1 MFNGLKNIFEK
12 VKHLSGSVDSYKQD
26 SIVQSMPNVA
36 YVNQAKKMIE
46 QKNYDKAQELL
57 YKALEVS
64 KRDARAYKY
73 LGKIAEFQFKYEDAV
88 AFYEKSADI
97 NSQDKEIWLRLGM
110 CLVTTRCYEKAIKAF
125 EYADENTPM
134 NTDVQTGWGMAL
146 MRLKKYPQARDKFV
160 LAAKISKYNYTA
172 ILLSAVMEIR
182 LGEYDSAEMKLK
194 FLTKVAPNE
203 SSCYE
208 YANLKLIKSDYK
220 EAEDYAKKSIGFNR
234 QMLPAYFV
242 LGEVYSIRKDEILT
256 DEIFYKA
263 LENDLDCENLRIEWG
278 KACVRL
284 FDFEKARQNFVVAL
298 EKNSESEN
306 AKIGLA
312 LVNAYENNFEMLSE
326 VKEKNQANVYIQ
338 EAQGL
343 ELMVSGK
350 HEEALEMFQRA
361 YKTDP
366 LQTYNLLNI
375 ARAYKSLKRADKTR
389 EFYEKF
395 VTENPKYKQGLT
407 EYSKWLMDVSDFAD
421 ARRKLQKAENI
432 DKDDCEILNLLF
444 YSQYRL
450 VKENIS
456 EYNVKEAISVAEKIR
471 TLGGD
476 FKYEPEKQDLEAILK
491 DIQGK

>member
-1 MFNGLKNIFEK
+1 MFDGLKSIIEK
-12 VKHLSGSVDSYKQD
+12 VKNLNVSVDNYKQD

-46 QKNYDKAQELL
+46 QKEYAQAQELL

-73 LGKIAEFQFKYEDAV
+73 LGKIAETQYNYEDAV
-88 AFYEKSADI
+88 NYYEKSADI

-110 CLVTTRCYEKAIKAF
+110 CLITTKRYEEALKCFEKA
-125 EYADENTPM
+125 DEITPM

-146 MRLKKYPQARDKFV
+146 MRLKKYAHARDKFA
-160 LAAKISKYNYTA
+160 LASKINKYNYTA

-182 LGEYDSAEMKLK
+182 LGEYESAEMKLK

-203 SSCYE
+203 SSSYE

-220 EAEDYAKKSIGFNR
+220 EAESYAKKAIEYNKL
-234 QMLPAYFV
+234 MLPAYFV
-242 LGEVYSIRKDEILT
+242 LGEVYSIQKEPVLT
-256 DEIFYKA
+256 NEIFYKA

-284 FDFEKARQNFVVAL
+284 FDFEDARQNFVVAL
-298 EKNSESEN
+298 EKNNESEN

-312 LVNAYENNFEMLSE
+312 LINSLENNFEMLNE

-338 EAQGL
+338 EATGL
-343 ELMVSGK
+343 EYVSAEK
-350 HEEALEMFQRA
+350 YEDAVDMFKKAL
-361 YKTDP
+361 KTDP
-366 LQTYNLLNI
+366 LQTYNLLHL
-375 ARAYKSLKRADKTR
+375 ARVYKHLNREDKVR
-389 EFYEKF
+389 EYYEKF
-395 VTENPKYKQGLT
+395 TSENPKYKEGLT
-407 EYSKWLMDVSDFAD
+407 EYAKWLTEISDFAD
-421 ARRKLQKAENI
+421 AKRKLQKAQNI
-432 DKDDCEILNLLF
+432 DNQDCEVLNLLF
-444 YSQYRL
+444 YSMYRL

-456 EYNVKEAISVAEKIR
+456 EYNVKEAISVAKKIL

-476 FKYEPEKQDLEAILK
+476 FKYKPEKQDLETILK
-491 DIQGK
+491 NIQGK

>member
-1 MFNGLKNIFEK
+1 MFDGLKNIIEK
-12 VKHLSGSVDSYKQD
+12 VRNLNVSVDNYKQD

-46 QKNYDKAQELL
+46 QKEYAKAQELL
-57 YKALEVS
+57 YKALEVA

-73 LGKIAEFQFKYEDAV
+73 LGKIAETQYQYEDAV
-88 AFYEKSADI
+88 NYYEKSADI

-110 CLVTTRCYEKAIKAF
+110 CLVTTKRYDDAIKAF
-125 EYADENTPM
+125 ERADEITPM

-146 MRLKKYPQARDKFV
+146 MRLKKYAHARDKFV
-160 LAAKISKYNYTA
+160 LATKINKYNYTA

-182 LGEYDSAEMKLK
+182 LGEYESAEMKLK

-203 SSCYE
+203 SSSYE

-220 EAEDYAKKSIGFNR
+220 EAEAYAKKAIEYNKL
-234 QMLPAYFV
+234 MLPAYFI
-242 LGEVYSIRKDEILT
+242 LGEVYSIQKDAVLT
-256 DEIFYKA
+256 NETFYKA

-284 FDFEKARQNFVVAL
+284 FDFESARQNFVVAL
-298 EKNSESEN
+298 EKNNESEN

-312 LVNAYENNFEMLSE
+312 LVNALENDFEMLNE
-326 VKEKNQANVYIQ
+326 VKEKNQPNVYIQ
-338 EAQGL
+338 EATGL
-343 ELMVSGK
+343 EFVSGQK
-350 HEEALEMFQRA
+350 YEEAVEMFKKA
-361 YKTDP
+361 LKTDP
-366 LQTYNLLNI
+366 LQTYNLLHL
-375 ARAYKSLKRADKTR
+375 ARTYKLLNREDKVR

-395 VTENPKYKQGLT
+395 VTENPGYKEGLI
-407 EYSKWLMDVSDFAD
+407 EYSKWLIEVSDFAD

-432 DKDDCEILNLLF
+432 DKNNNEILNLLF
-444 YSQYRL
+444 YSMYRL

-456 EYNVKEAISVAEKIR
+456 EYNVKEAISVAEKIL

-476 FKYEPEKQDLEAILK
+476 FKYEPEKQDLETILK
-491 DIQGK
+491 NIQGK